1 MSTVA
6 RKIAFHTLGCKLNFS
21 ETSTLSRDS
30 LKYGY
35 ENVNSKE
42 FADIYVFN
50 TCSVTE
56 NANKET
62 RKLIRRSK
70 RINPNAF
77 ITLVGCYAQ
86 LKPKE
91 LANIEDVNLVLGTED
106 KFELLNHLDQ
116 IDFSNYTKLSFGGP
130 IKDVKAFKP
139 SYSSDDRT
147 RSFLKVQDGCDYICT
162 FCTIP
167 LARGKSRNASI
178 KKTVNL
184 AKDISIKNV
193 KEIVLTGVNIGD
205 FGVNSHEKF
214 IDLLVALNDLND
226 LDRIRISSIEP
237 NLLSNEIIEFCAKSK
252 KIMPHFHIPL
262 QSGSSRILKLMRR
275 KYQTSL
281 YKERIEHIKS
291 LIPDACIGAD
301 IIIGFPSE
309 TDDDFLKSYD
319 FIESLNISYLHVF
332 SYSER
337 QNTKAIKIKN
347 KVSKT
352 KKAERSLAMRE
363 LSKELKL
370 SFEKSFVGS
379 TREVLFEYQIDN
391 QWFGHSDNYLP
402 VRVNTE
408 ENLKNSIENVN
419 IVNSVKNYLVGSFLN

>member
-1 MSTVA
+1 MATQQKKV
-6 RKIAFHTLGCKLNFS
+6 AFHTMGCKLNFS
-21 ETSTLSRDS
+21 ETSTIKRDFISRGFKTVS
-30 LKYGY
+30 FNEYA
-35 ENVNSKE
+35 N
-42 FADIYVFN
+42 IYVLN
-50 TCSVTE
+50 SCSVTE
-56 NANKET
+56 NADREA
-62 RKLIRRSK
+62 RKIIRQAK
-70 RINPNAF
+70 RLNPSSS
-77 ITLVGCYAQ
+77 IIVTGCYAQ
-86 LKPKE
+86 LKPEELTAIKE
-91 LANIEDVNLVLGTED
+91 VDMIFGAKEKFNLLDHLDSIE
-106 KFELLNHLDQ
+106 LNHK
-116 IDFSNYTKLSFGGP
+116 TKLFHSEINSVSHFEPSF
-130 IKDVKAFKP
+130 
-139 SYSSDDRT
+139 SSNDRT
-147 RSFLKVQDGCDYICT
+147 RSYLKVQDGCDYNCT

-167 LARGKSRNASI
+167 LARGASRSSTVS
-178 KKTVNL
+178 KTL
-184 AKDISIKNV
+184 MSAKQAISSGAR
-193 KEIVLTGVNIGD
+193 EIVLTGVNIGD

-214 IDLLVALNDLND
+214 IDLLVSLNDLND

-301 IIIGFPSE
+301 IIVGFPSE
-309 TDDDFLKSYD
+309 TDVDFQKSYD

-347 KVSKT
+347 KVSKA

-363 LSKELKL
+363 LSKKLKL

-402 VRVNTE
+402 VRVNTK

>member
-1 MSTVA
+1 MATQQKKV
-6 RKIAFHTLGCKLNFS
+6 AFHTMGCKLNFS
-21 ETSTLSRDS
+21 ETSTIKRDFISRGFKTVS
-30 LKYGY
+30 FNEYA
-35 ENVNSKE
+35 N
-42 FADIYVFN
+42 IYVLN
-50 TCSVTE
+50 SCSVTE
-56 NANKET
+56 NADREA
-62 RKLIRRSK
+62 RKIIRQAK
-70 RINPNAF
+70 RLNPGSS
-77 ITLVGCYAQ
+77 IIVTGCYAQ
-86 LKPKE
+86 LKPEE
-91 LANIEDVNLVLGTED
+91 LAAVKEVDMIFGAKEKFNLLDHLDSIE
-106 KFELLNHLDQ
+106 LNHK
-116 IDFSNYTKLSFGGP
+116 TKLFHSEINSVSHFEPSF
-130 IKDVKAFKP
+130 
-139 SYSSDDRT
+139 SSNDRT
-147 RSFLKVQDGCDYICT
+147 RSYLKVQDGCDYNCT

-167 LARGKSRNASI
+167 LARGASRSSTVS
-178 KKTVNL
+178 KTL
-184 AKDISIKNV
+184 MSAKQAISSGAR
-193 KEIVLTGVNIGD
+193 EIVLTGVNIGD

-214 IDLLVALNDLND
+214 IDLLISLNDLND

-309 TDDDFLKSYD
+309 TDDDFQKSYD

-402 VRVNTE
+402 VRVNSK
-408 ENLKNSIENVN
+408 ENLKNSIESVN
-419 IVNSVKNYLVGSFLN
+419 IVNSVKNYLVGSF

>member
-1 MSTVA
+1 MATQQKKV
-6 RKIAFHTLGCKLNFS
+6 AFHTMGCKLNFS
-21 ETSTLSRDS
+21 ETSTIKRDFISRGFKTVS
-30 LKYGY
+30 FNEYA
-35 ENVNSKE
+35 N
-42 FADIYVFN
+42 IYVLN
-50 TCSVTE
+50 SCSVTE
-56 NANKET
+56 NADREA
-62 RKLIRRSK
+62 RKIIRQAK
-70 RINPNAF
+70 RLNPSSS
-77 ITLVGCYAQ
+77 IIVTGCYAQ
-86 LKPKE
+86 LKPEE
-91 LANIEDVNLVLGTED
+91 LAAVKEVDMIFGAKEKFNLLDHLDSIE
-106 KFELLNHLDQ
+106 LNHK
-116 IDFSNYTKLSFGGP
+116 TKLFHSEINSVSHFEPSF
-130 IKDVKAFKP
+130 
-139 SYSSDDRT
+139 SSNDRT
-147 RSFLKVQDGCDYICT
+147 RSYLKVQDGCDYNCT

-167 LARGKSRNASI
+167 LARGASRSSTVS
-178 KKTVNL
+178 KTL
-184 AKDISIKNV
+184 MSAKQAISSGAR
-193 KEIVLTGVNIGD
+193 EIVLTGVNIGD

-214 IDLLVALNDLND
+214 IDLLISLNDLND

-301 IIIGFPSE
+301 IIVGFPSE
-309 TDDDFLKSYD
+309 TDVDFQKSYD

-402 VRVNTE
+402 VRVNTK

>member
-1 MSTVA
+1 M
-6 RKIAFHTLGCKLNFS
+6 
-21 ETSTLSRDS
+21 
-30 LKYGY
+30 
-35 ENVNSKE
+35 
-42 FADIYVFN
+42 
-50 TCSVTE
+50 
-56 NANKET
+56 
-62 RKLIRRSK
+62 
-70 RINPNAF
+70 
-77 ITLVGCYAQ
+77 
-86 LKPKE
+86 
-91 LANIEDVNLVLGTED
+91 
-106 KFELLNHLDQ
+106 
-116 IDFSNYTKLSFGGP
+116 
-130 IKDVKAFKP
+130 
-139 SYSSDDRT
+139 
-147 RSFLKVQDGCDYICT
+147 
-162 FCTIP
+162 
-167 LARGKSRNASI
+167 
-178 KKTVNL
+178 
-184 AKDISIKNV
+184 
-193 KEIVLTGVNIGD
+193 
-205 FGVNSHEKF
+205 
-214 IDLLVALNDLND
+214 ND

-237 NLLSNEIIEFCAKSK
+237 NLLSNDIIEFCAKSK

-281 YKERIEHIKS
+281 FKERIEHIKS

-301 IIIGFPSE
+301 IIVGFPSE
-309 TDDDFLKSYD
+309 TDDDFQKSYD

-379 TREVLFEYQIDN
+379 TREVLFEYQVDN

-408 ENLKNSIENVN
+408 ENLKNSIESVN

>member
-1 MSTVA
+1 MATQQKKV
-6 RKIAFHTLGCKLNFS
+6 AFHTMGCKLNFS
-21 ETSTLSRDS
+21 ETSTIKRDFISRGFKTVS
-30 LKYGY
+30 FNEYA
-35 ENVNSKE
+35 N
-42 FADIYVFN
+42 IYVLN
-50 TCSVTE
+50 SCSVTE
-56 NANKET
+56 NADREA
-62 RKLIRRSK
+62 RKIIRQAK
-70 RINPNAF
+70 RLNPNSS
-77 ITLVGCYAQ
+77 IIVTGCYAQ
-86 LKPKE
+86 LKPEE
-91 LANIEDVNLVLGTED
+91 LAAIKEVDMIFGAKEKFNLLDHLDSIE
-106 KFELLNHLDQ
+106 LNHKTRLFHSE
-116 IDFSNYTKLSFGGP
+116 INSVSHFESSFSSN
-130 IKDVKAFKP
+130 
-139 SYSSDDRT
+139 DRT
-147 RSFLKVQDGCDYICT
+147 RSYLKVQDGCDYNCT

-167 LARGKSRNASI
+167 LARGVSRSSTVS
-178 KKTVNL
+178 KTL
-184 AKDISIKNV
+184 TSAKHAISSGAR
-193 KEIVLTGVNIGD
+193 EIVLTGVNIGD
-205 FGVNSHEKF
+205 FGVNSQEKF
-214 IDLLVALNDLND
+214 IDLLFALNDLND

-281 YKERIEHIKS
+281 YRERIQHIKS

-301 IIIGFPSE
+301 IIVGFPSE
-309 TDDDFLKSYD
+309 TDDDFQKSYD

-352 KKAERSLAMRE
+352 KKAERSLEMRE
-363 LSKELKL
+363 LSKELKV

-391 QWFGHSDNYLP
+391 QWFGHTDNYLP
-402 VRVNTE
+402 VRVNTK
-408 ENLKNSIENVN
+408 ENLKNSIESVN

>member
-1 MSTVA
+1 MATQQKKV
-6 RKIAFHTLGCKLNFS
+6 AFHTMGCKLNFS
-21 ETSTLSRDS
+21 ETSTIKRDFISRGFKTVS
-30 LKYGY
+30 FNEYA
-35 ENVNSKE
+35 N
-42 FADIYVFN
+42 IYVLN
-50 TCSVTE
+50 SCSVTE
-56 NANKET
+56 NADREA
-62 RKLIRRSK
+62 RKIIRQAK
-70 RINPNAF
+70 RLNPGSS
-77 ITLVGCYAQ
+77 IIVTGCYAQ
-86 LKPKE
+86 LKPEE
-91 LANIEDVNLVLGTED
+91 LAAVKEVDMIFGAKEKFNLLDHLDSIE
-106 KFELLNHLDQ
+106 LNHK
-116 IDFSNYTKLSFGGP
+116 TKLFHSEINSVSHFEPSF
-130 IKDVKAFKP
+130 
-139 SYSSDDRT
+139 SSNDRT
-147 RSFLKVQDGCDYICT
+147 RSYLKVQDGCDYNCT

-167 LARGKSRNASI
+167 LARGASRSSTVS
-178 KKTVNL
+178 KTLMSANQ
-184 AKDISIKNV
+184 AISLGAR
-193 KEIVLTGVNIGD
+193 EIVLTGVNIGD

-301 IIIGFPSE
+301 IIVGFPSE
-309 TDDDFLKSYD
+309 TDDDFQKSYD

-408 ENLKNSIENVN
+408 ENLKNCIESVN

>member
-1 MSTVA
+1 MATQQKKV
-6 RKIAFHTLGCKLNFS
+6 AFHTMGCKLNFS
-21 ETSTLSRDS
+21 ETSTIKRDFISRGFKTVS
-30 LKYGY
+30 FNEYA
-35 ENVNSKE
+35 N
-42 FADIYVFN
+42 IYVLN
-50 TCSVTE
+50 SCSVTE
-56 NANKET
+56 NADREA
-62 RKLIRRSK
+62 RKIIRQAK
-70 RINPNAF
+70 RLNPGSS
-77 ITLVGCYAQ
+77 IIVTGCYAQ
-86 LKPKE
+86 LKPEE
-91 LANIEDVNLVLGTED
+91 LAAVKEVDMIFGAKEKFNLLDHLDSIE
-106 KFELLNHLDQ
+106 LNHK
-116 IDFSNYTKLSFGGP
+116 TKLFHSEINSVSHFEPSF
-130 IKDVKAFKP
+130 
-139 SYSSDDRT
+139 SSNDRT
-147 RSFLKVQDGCDYICT
+147 RSYLKVQDGCDYNCT

-167 LARGKSRNASI
+167 LARGASRSSTVS
-178 KKTVNL
+178 KTL
-184 AKDISIKNV
+184 MSAKQAISSGAR
-193 KEIVLTGVNIGD
+193 EIVLTGVNIGD

-214 IDLLVALNDLND
+214 IDLLVSLNDLND

-301 IIIGFPSE
+301 IIVGFPSE
-309 TDDDFLKSYD
+309 TDDDFQKSYD

-347 KVSKT
+347 KVSKA
-352 KKAERSLAMRE
+352 KKAERSFTMRE

-370 SFEKSFVGS
+370 SFEQSFVGS
-379 TREVLFEYQIDN
+379 TREVLFEYQVDN

-408 ENLKNSIENVN
+408 ENLKNSIESVN

>member
-1 MSTVA
+1 MATQQKKV
-6 RKIAFHTLGCKLNFS
+6 AFHTMGCKLNFS
-21 ETSTLSRDS
+21 ETSTIKRDFISRGFKTVS
-30 LKYGY
+30 FNEYA
-35 ENVNSKE
+35 N
-42 FADIYVFN
+42 IYVLN
-50 TCSVTE
+50 SCSVTE
-56 NANKET
+56 NADREA
-62 RKLIRRSK
+62 RKIIRQAK
-70 RINPNAF
+70 RLNPSSS
-77 ITLVGCYAQ
+77 IIVTGCYAQ
-86 LKPKE
+86 LKPEE
-91 LANIEDVNLVLGTED
+91 LAAVKEVDMIFGAKEKFNLLDHLDSIE
-106 KFELLNHLDQ
+106 LNHK
-116 IDFSNYTKLSFGGP
+116 TKLFHSEINSVSHFEPSF
-130 IKDVKAFKP
+130 
-139 SYSSDDRT
+139 SSNDRT
-147 RSFLKVQDGCDYICT
+147 RSYLKVQDGCDYNCT

-167 LARGKSRNASI
+167 LARGASRSSTVS
-178 KKTVNL
+178 KTL
-184 AKDISIKNV
+184 ISAKQAISSGAR
-193 KEIVLTGVNIGD
+193 EIVLTGVNIGD

-214 IDLLVALNDLND
+214 IDLLVSLNDLND

-301 IIIGFPSE
+301 IIVGFPSE
-309 TDDDFLKSYD
+309 TDVDFQKSYD

-402 VRVNTE
+402 VRVNTK

>member
-1 MSTVA
+1 MATQQKKVA
-6 RKIAFHTLGCKLNFS
+6 FYTMGCKLNFS
-21 ETSTLSRDS
+21 ETSTIKRDFISRGF
-30 LKYGY
+30 KT
-35 ENVNSKE
+35 VNFNE
-42 FADIYVFN
+42 YANIYVLN
-50 TCSVTE
+50 SCSVTE
-56 NANKET
+56 NADREA
-62 RKLIRRSK
+62 RKIIRQAK
-70 RINPNAF
+70 RLNPSSS
-77 ITLVGCYAQ
+77 IIVTGCYAQ
-86 LKPKE
+86 LKPEE
-91 LANIEDVNLVLGTED
+91 LAAVKEVDMIFGAKEKFNLLDHLDSIE
-106 KFELLNHLDQ
+106 LNHK
-116 IDFSNYTKLSFGGP
+116 TKLFHSEINSVSHFEPSF
-130 IKDVKAFKP
+130 
-139 SYSSDDRT
+139 SSNDRT
-147 RSFLKVQDGCDYICT
+147 RSYLKVQDGCDYNCT

-167 LARGKSRNASI
+167 LARGASRSSTVS
-178 KKTVNL
+178 KTL
-184 AKDISIKNV
+184 MSAKQAISSGAR
-193 KEIVLTGVNIGD
+193 EIVLTGVNIGD

-214 IDLLVALNDLND
+214 IDLLISLNDLND

-281 YKERIEHIKS
+281 YKERIENIKS

-301 IIIGFPSE
+301 IIVGFPSE
-309 TDDDFLKSYD
+309 TDDDFQKSYD

-352 KKAERSLAMRE
+352 KKAERSLVMRK

>member
-1 MSTVA
+1 MATQQKKVA
-6 RKIAFHTLGCKLNFS
+6 FYTMGCKLNFS
-21 ETSTLSRDS
+21 ETSTIKRDFISRGFKTVS
-30 LKYGY
+30 FNEYA
-35 ENVNSKE
+35 N
-42 FADIYVFN
+42 IYVLN
-50 TCSVTE
+50 SCSVTE
-56 NANKET
+56 NADREA
-62 RKLIRRSK
+62 RKIIRQAK
-70 RINPNAF
+70 RLNPSSS
-77 ITLVGCYAQ
+77 IIVTGCYAQ
-86 LKPKE
+86 LKPEE
-91 LANIEDVNLVLGTED
+91 LAAVKEVDMIFGAKEKFNLLDHLDSIE
-106 KFELLNHLDQ
+106 LNHK
-116 IDFSNYTKLSFGGP
+116 TKLFHSEINSVSHFEPSF
-130 IKDVKAFKP
+130 
-139 SYSSDDRT
+139 SSNDRT
-147 RSFLKVQDGCDYICT
+147 RSYLKVQDGCDYNCT

-167 LARGKSRNASI
+167 LARGASRSSTVS
-178 KKTVNL
+178 KTL
-184 AKDISIKNV
+184 MSAKQAISSGAR
-193 KEIVLTGVNIGD
+193 EIVLTGVNIGD

-214 IDLLVALNDLND
+214 IDLLVSLNDLND

-301 IIIGFPSE
+301 IIVGFPSE
-309 TDDDFLKSYD
+309 TDVDFQKSYD

-347 KVSKT
+347 KVSKA

-402 VRVNTE
+402 VRVNTK

>member
-1 MSTVA
+1 MATQQKKV
-6 RKIAFHTLGCKLNFS
+6 AFHTMGCKLNFS
-21 ETSTLSRDS
+21 ETSTIKRDFISRGFKTVS
-30 LKYGY
+30 FNEYA
-35 ENVNSKE
+35 N
-42 FADIYVFN
+42 IYVLN
-50 TCSVTE
+50 SCSVTE
-56 NANKET
+56 NADREA
-62 RKLIRRSK
+62 RKIIRQAK
-70 RINPNAF
+70 RLNPSSS
-77 ITLVGCYAQ
+77 IIVTGCYAQ
-86 LKPKE
+86 LKPEE
-91 LANIEDVNLVLGTED
+91 LAAIKEVDMIFGAKEKFNLLDHLDSIE
-106 KFELLNHLDQ
+106 LNHK
-116 IDFSNYTKLSFGGP
+116 TKLFHSEINSVSHFEPSF
-130 IKDVKAFKP
+130 
-139 SYSSDDRT
+139 SSNDRT
-147 RSFLKVQDGCDYICT
+147 RSYLKVQDGCDYNCT

-167 LARGKSRNASI
+167 LARGASRSSTVS
-178 KKTVNL
+178 KTL
-184 AKDISIKNV
+184 MSAKQAISSGAR
-193 KEIVLTGVNIGD
+193 EIVLTGVNIGD

-214 IDLLVALNDLND
+214 IDLLISLNDLND

-281 YKERIEHIKS
+281 YKERIEYIKS
-291 LIPDACIGAD
+291 LIPGACIGAD
-301 IIIGFPSE
+301 IIVGFPSE
-309 TDDDFLKSYD
+309 TDDDFQKSYD

-347 KVSKT
+347 KVSKA
-352 KKAERSLAMRE
+352 KKAERSFTMRE

-370 SFEKSFVGS
+370 SFEQSFVGS
-379 TREVLFEYQIDN
+379 TREVLFEYQVDN

-408 ENLKNSIENVN
+408 ENLKNSIESVN

>member
-1 MSTVA
+1 MATQQKKV
-6 RKIAFHTLGCKLNFS
+6 AFHTMGCKLNFS
-21 ETSTLSRDS
+21 ETSTIKRDFISRGFKTVS
-30 LKYGY
+30 FNEYA
-35 ENVNSKE
+35 N
-42 FADIYVFN
+42 IYVLN
-50 TCSVTE
+50 SCSVTE
-56 NANKET
+56 NADREA
-62 RKLIRRSK
+62 RKIIRQAK
-70 RINPNAF
+70 RLNPSSS
-77 ITLVGCYAQ
+77 IIVTGCYAQ
-86 LKPKE
+86 LKPEE
-91 LANIEDVNLVLGTED
+91 LAAIKEVDMIFGAKEKFNLLDHLDSIE
-106 KFELLNHLDQ
+106 LNHK
-116 IDFSNYTKLSFGGP
+116 TKLFHSEINSVSHFEPSF
-130 IKDVKAFKP
+130 
-139 SYSSDDRT
+139 SSNDRT
-147 RSFLKVQDGCDYICT
+147 RSYLKVQDGCDYNCT

-167 LARGKSRNASI
+167 LARGASRSSTVS
-178 KKTVNL
+178 KTL
-184 AKDISIKNV
+184 MSAKQAISSGAR
-193 KEIVLTGVNIGD
+193 EIVLTGVNIGD

-214 IDLLVALNDLND
+214 IDLLVSLNDLND

-237 NLLSNEIIEFCAKSK
+237 NLLSNDIIEFCAKSK

-301 IIIGFPSE
+301 IIVGFPSE
-309 TDDDFLKSYD
+309 TDIDFQKSYD

-347 KVSKT
+347 KVSKA
-352 KKAERSLAMRE
+352 KKAERSFTMRE

-370 SFEKSFVGS
+370 SFEQSFVGS
-379 TREVLFEYQIDN
+379 TREVLFEYQVDN

-408 ENLKNSIENVN
+408 ENLKNSIESVN

>member
-1 MSTVA
+1 MATQQKKV
-6 RKIAFHTLGCKLNFS
+6 AFHTMGCKLNFS
-21 ETSTLSRDS
+21 ETSTIKRDFISRGFKTVS
-30 LKYGY
+30 FNEYA
-35 ENVNSKE
+35 N
-42 FADIYVFN
+42 IYVLN
-50 TCSVTE
+50 SCSVTE
-56 NANKET
+56 NADREA
-62 RKLIRRSK
+62 RKIIRQAK
-70 RINPNAF
+70 RLNPSSS
-77 ITLVGCYAQ
+77 IIVTGCYAQ
-86 LKPKE
+86 LKPEE
-91 LANIEDVNLVLGTED
+91 LAAVKEVDMIFGAKEKFNLLDHLDSIE
-106 KFELLNHLDQ
+106 LNHK
-116 IDFSNYTKLSFGGP
+116 TKLFHSEINSVSHFEPSF
-130 IKDVKAFKP
+130 
-139 SYSSDDRT
+139 SSNDRT
-147 RSFLKVQDGCDYICT
+147 RSYLKVQDGCDYNCT

-167 LARGKSRNASI
+167 LARGASRSSTVS
-178 KKTVNL
+178 KTL
-184 AKDISIKNV
+184 MSAKQAISSGAR
-193 KEIVLTGVNIGD
+193 EIVLTGVNIGD

-214 IDLLVALNDLND
+214 IDLLISLNDLND
-226 LDRIRISSIEP
+226 LHRIRISSIEP

-301 IIIGFPSE
+301 IIVGFPSE
-309 TDDDFLKSYD
+309 TDDDFQKSYD

-352 KKAERSLAMRE
+352 KKAERSLEMRE

-391 QWFGHSDNYLP
+391 QWFGHSDNYLS

-408 ENLKNSIENVN
+408 ENLKNSIKNVN

>member
-1 MSTVA
+1 MATQQKKV
-6 RKIAFHTLGCKLNFS
+6 AFHTMGCKLNFS
-21 ETSTLSRDS
+21 ETSTIKRDFISRGFKTVS
-30 LKYGY
+30 FNEYA
-35 ENVNSKE
+35 N
-42 FADIYVFN
+42 IYVLN
-50 TCSVTE
+50 SCSVTE
-56 NANKET
+56 NADREA
-62 RKLIRRSK
+62 RKIIRQAK
-70 RINPNAF
+70 RLNPSSS
-77 ITLVGCYAQ
+77 IIVTGCYAQ
-86 LKPKE
+86 LKPEE
-91 LANIEDVNLVLGTED
+91 LAAIKEVDMIFGAKEKFNLLDHLDSIE
-106 KFELLNHLDQ
+106 LNHK
-116 IDFSNYTKLSFGGP
+116 TKLFHSEINSVSHFEPSF
-130 IKDVKAFKP
+130 
-139 SYSSDDRT
+139 SSNDRT
-147 RSFLKVQDGCDYICT
+147 RSYLKVQDGCDYNCT

-167 LARGKSRNASI
+167 LARGASRSSTVS
-178 KKTVNL
+178 KTL
-184 AKDISIKNV
+184 MSAKQAISSGAR
-193 KEIVLTGVNIGD
+193 EIVLTGVNIGD

-214 IDLLVALNDLND
+214 IDLLVSLNDLND

-237 NLLSNEIIEFCAKSK
+237 NLLSNDIIEFCAKSK

-301 IIIGFPSE
+301 IIVGFPSE
-309 TDDDFLKSYD
+309 TDDDFQKSYD

-347 KVSKT
+347 KVSKA
-352 KKAERSLAMRE
+352 KKAERSFTMRE

-370 SFEKSFVGS
+370 SFEQSFVGS
-379 TREVLFEYQIDN
+379 IREVLFEYQVDN

-408 ENLKNSIENVN
+408 ENLKNSIESVN

>member
-1 MSTVA
+1 MATQQKKV
-6 RKIAFHTLGCKLNFS
+6 AFHTMGCKLNFS
-21 ETSTLSRDS
+21 ETSTIKRDFISRGFKTVS
-30 LKYGY
+30 FNEYA
-35 ENVNSKE
+35 N
-42 FADIYVFN
+42 IYVLN
-50 TCSVTE
+50 SCSVTE
-56 NANKET
+56 NADREA
-62 RKLIRRSK
+62 RKIIRQAK
-70 RINPNAF
+70 RLNPSSS
-77 ITLVGCYAQ
+77 IIVTGCYAQ
-86 LKPKE
+86 LKPEE
-91 LANIEDVNLVLGTED
+91 LAAIKEVDMIFGAKEKFNLLDHLDSIE
-106 KFELLNHLDQ
+106 LNHK
-116 IDFSNYTKLSFGGP
+116 TKLFHSEINSVSHFEPSF
-130 IKDVKAFKP
+130 
-139 SYSSDDRT
+139 SSNDRT
-147 RSFLKVQDGCDYICT
+147 RSYLKVQDGCDYNCT

-167 LARGKSRNASI
+167 LARGASRSSTVS
-178 KKTVNL
+178 KTL
-184 AKDISIKNV
+184 MSAKQAISSGAR
-193 KEIVLTGVNIGD
+193 EIVLTGVNIGD

-214 IDLLVALNDLND
+214 IDLLVSLNDLND

-237 NLLSNEIIEFCAKSK
+237 NLLSNDIIEFCAKSK

-301 IIIGFPSE
+301 IIVGFPSE
-309 TDDDFLKSYD
+309 TDDDFQKSYD

-347 KVSKT
+347 KVSKA
-352 KKAERSLAMRE
+352 KKAERSFTMRE

-370 SFEKSFVGS
+370 SFEQSFVGS
-379 TREVLFEYQIDN
+379 TREVLFEYQVDN

-408 ENLKNSIENVN
+408 ENLKNSIESVN

>member
-1 MSTVA
+1 MATQQKKV
-6 RKIAFHTLGCKLNFS
+6 AFHTMGCKLNFS
-21 ETSTLSRDS
+21 ETSTIKRDFISRGFKTVS
-30 LKYGY
+30 FNEYA
-35 ENVNSKE
+35 N
-42 FADIYVFN
+42 IYVLN
-50 TCSVTE
+50 SCSVTE
-56 NANKET
+56 NADREA
-62 RKLIRRSK
+62 RKIIRQAK
-70 RINPNAF
+70 RLNPSSS
-77 ITLVGCYAQ
+77 IIVTGCYAQ
-86 LKPKE
+86 LKPEE
-91 LANIEDVNLVLGTED
+91 LAAVKEVDMIFGAKEKFNLLDHLDSIE
-106 KFELLNHLDQ
+106 LNHK
-116 IDFSNYTKLSFGGP
+116 TKLFHSEINSVSHFEPSF
-130 IKDVKAFKP
+130 
-139 SYSSDDRT
+139 SSNDRT
-147 RSFLKVQDGCDYICT
+147 RSYLKVQDGCDYNCT

-167 LARGKSRNASI
+167 LARGASRSSTVS
-178 KKTVNL
+178 KTL
-184 AKDISIKNV
+184 ISAKQAISSGAR
-193 KEIVLTGVNIGD
+193 EIVLTGVNIGD

-214 IDLLVALNDLND
+214 IDLLVSLNDLND

-301 IIIGFPSE
+301 IIVGFPSE
-309 TDDDFLKSYD
+309 TDVDFQKSYD

-347 KVSKT
+347 KVSKA

-402 VRVNTE
+402 VRVNTK

>member
-1 MSTVA
+1 MATQQKKVA
-6 RKIAFHTLGCKLNFS
+6 FYTMGCKLNFS
-21 ETSTLSRDS
+21 ETSTIKRDFISRGFKTVS
-30 LKYGY
+30 FNEYA
-35 ENVNSKE
+35 N
-42 FADIYVFN
+42 IYVLN
-50 TCSVTE
+50 SCSVTE
-56 NANKET
+56 NADREA
-62 RKLIRRSK
+62 RKIIRQAK
-70 RINPNAF
+70 RLNPSSS
-77 ITLVGCYAQ
+77 IIVTGCYAQ
-86 LKPKE
+86 LKPEE
-91 LANIEDVNLVLGTED
+91 LASIKEVDMIFGAKEKFNLLDHLDSIE
-106 KFELLNHLDQ
+106 LNHK
-116 IDFSNYTKLSFGGP
+116 TKLFHSEINSVSHFEPSF
-130 IKDVKAFKP
+130 
-139 SYSSDDRT
+139 SSNDRT
-147 RSFLKVQDGCDYICT
+147 RSYLKVQDGCDYNCT

-167 LARGKSRNASI
+167 LARGASRSSTVS
-178 KKTVNL
+178 KTL
-184 AKDISIKNV
+184 MSAKQAISSGAR
-193 KEIVLTGVNIGD
+193 EIVLTGVNIGD

-214 IDLLVALNDLND
+214 IDLLVSLNDLND

-301 IIIGFPSE
+301 IIVGFPSE
-309 TDDDFLKSYD
+309 TDDDFQKSYD

-332 SYSER
+332 SYSAR
-337 QNTKAIKIKN
+337 QNTKPMNINNKI
-347 KVSKT
+347 SKA
-352 KKAERSLAMRE
+352 KKAERRLAMRE

-402 VRVNTE
+402 VRVNTK

>member
-1 MSTVA
+1 MATQQKKV
-6 RKIAFHTLGCKLNFS
+6 AFHTMGCKLNFS
-21 ETSTLSRDS
+21 ETSTIKRDFISRGFKTVS
-30 LKYGY
+30 FNEYA
-35 ENVNSKE
+35 N
-42 FADIYVFN
+42 IYVLN
-50 TCSVTE
+50 SCSVTE
-56 NANKET
+56 NADREA
-62 RKLIRRSK
+62 RKIIRQAK
-70 RINPNAF
+70 RLNPNSS
-77 ITLVGCYAQ
+77 IIVTGCYAQ

-91 LANIEDVNLVLGTED
+91 LAAIKEVDMIFGAKEKFNLLDHLDSIE
-106 KFELLNHLDQ
+106 LNHKTRLFHSE
-116 IDFSNYTKLSFGGP
+116 INSVSHFEPSFSSN
-130 IKDVKAFKP
+130 
-139 SYSSDDRT
+139 DRT
-147 RSFLKVQDGCDYICT
+147 RSYLKVQDGCDYNCT

-167 LARGKSRNASI
+167 LARGVSRSSTVS
-178 KKTVNL
+178 KTL
-184 AKDISIKNV
+184 TSAKHAISSGAR
-193 KEIVLTGVNIGD
+193 EIVLTGVNIGD
-205 FGVNSHEKF
+205 FGDNSQEKF

-281 YKERIEHIKS
+281 YKERIDHIKS

-301 IIIGFPSE
+301 IIVGFPSE
-309 TDDDFLKSYD
+309 TDDDFQKSYD

-352 KKAERSLAMRE
+352 KKAERSLEMRE

-391 QWFGHSDNYLP
+391 QWFGHTDNYLP
-402 VRVNTE
+402 VRVNTK
-408 ENLKNSIENVN
+408 ENLKNSIESVN

>member
-1 MSTVA
+1 MATQQKKV
-6 RKIAFHTLGCKLNFS
+6 AFHTMGCKLNFS
-21 ETSTLSRDS
+21 ETSTIKRDFISRGFKTVS
-30 LKYGY
+30 FNEYA
-35 ENVNSKE
+35 N
-42 FADIYVFN
+42 IYVLN
-50 TCSVTE
+50 SCSVTE
-56 NANKET
+56 NADREA
-62 RKLIRRSK
+62 RKIIRQAK
-70 RINPNAF
+70 RLNPSSS
-77 ITLVGCYAQ
+77 IIVTGCYAQ
-86 LKPKE
+86 LKPEE
-91 LANIEDVNLVLGTED
+91 LAAVKEVDMIFGAKEKFNLLDHLDSIE
-106 KFELLNHLDQ
+106 LNHK
-116 IDFSNYTKLSFGGP
+116 TKLFHSEINSVSHFEPSF
-130 IKDVKAFKP
+130 
-139 SYSSDDRT
+139 SSNDRT
-147 RSFLKVQDGCDYICT
+147 RSYLKVQDGCDYNCT

-167 LARGKSRNASI
+167 LARGASRSSTVS
-178 KKTVNL
+178 KTL
-184 AKDISIKNV
+184 MSAKQAISSGAR
-193 KEIVLTGVNIGD
+193 EIVLTGVNIGD

-214 IDLLVALNDLND
+214 IDLLVSLNDLND

-301 IIIGFPSE
+301 IIVGFPSE
-309 TDDDFLKSYD
+309 TDDDFQKSYD

-347 KVSKT
+347 KVSKA
-352 KKAERSLAMRE
+352 KKAERSFTMRE

-370 SFEKSFVGS
+370 SFEQSFVGS
-379 TREVLFEYQIDN
+379 TREVLFEYQVDN

-408 ENLKNSIENVN
+408 ENLKNSIESVN

>member
-1 MSTVA
+1 MATQQKKV
-6 RKIAFHTLGCKLNFS
+6 AFHTMGCKLNFS
-21 ETSTLSRDS
+21 ETSTIKRDFISRGFKTVS
-30 LKYGY
+30 FNEYA
-35 ENVNSKE
+35 N
-42 FADIYVFN
+42 IYVLN
-50 TCSVTE
+50 SCSVTE
-56 NANKET
+56 NADREA
-62 RKLIRRSK
+62 RKIIRQAK
-70 RINPNAF
+70 RLNPSSS
-77 ITLVGCYAQ
+77 IIVTGCYAQ
-86 LKPKE
+86 LKPEE
-91 LANIEDVNLVLGTED
+91 LAAIKEVDMIFGAKEKFNLLDHLDSIE
-106 KFELLNHLDQ
+106 LNHK
-116 IDFSNYTKLSFGGP
+116 TKLFHSEINSVSHFEPSF
-130 IKDVKAFKP
+130 
-139 SYSSDDRT
+139 SSNDRT
-147 RSFLKVQDGCDYICT
+147 RSYLKVQDGCDYNCT

-167 LARGKSRNASI
+167 LARGASRSSTVS
-178 KKTVNL
+178 KTL
-184 AKDISIKNV
+184 MSAKQAISSGAR
-193 KEIVLTGVNIGD
+193 EIVLTGVNIGD

-301 IIIGFPSE
+301 IIVGFPSE
-309 TDDDFLKSYD
+309 TDDDFQKSYD

-347 KVSKT
+347 KVSKA
-352 KKAERSLAMRE
+352 KKAERSFTMRE

-370 SFEKSFVGS
+370 SFEQSFVGS

-402 VRVNTE
+402 VRVNTK

>member
-1 MSTVA
+1 MATQQKKV
-6 RKIAFHTLGCKLNFS
+6 AFHTMGCKLNFS
-21 ETSTLSRDS
+21 ETSTIKRDFISRGFKTVS
-30 LKYGY
+30 FNEYA
-35 ENVNSKE
+35 N
-42 FADIYVFN
+42 IYVLN
-50 TCSVTE
+50 SCSVTE
-56 NANKET
+56 NADREA
-62 RKLIRRSK
+62 RKIIRQAK
-70 RINPNAF
+70 RLNPSSS
-77 ITLVGCYAQ
+77 IIVTGCYAQ
-86 LKPKE
+86 LKPEE
-91 LANIEDVNLVLGTED
+91 LAAVKEVDMIFGAKEKFNLLDHLDSIE
-106 KFELLNHLDQ
+106 LNHK
-116 IDFSNYTKLSFGGP
+116 TKLFHSE
-130 IKDVKAFKP
+130 INSVSHFKP
-139 SYSSDDRT
+139 SFSSNDRT
-147 RSFLKVQDGCDYICT
+147 RSYLKVQDGCDYNCT

-167 LARGKSRNASI
+167 LARGASRSSTVS
-178 KKTVNL
+178 KTL
-184 AKDISIKNV
+184 MSAKQAISSGAR
-193 KEIVLTGVNIGD
+193 EIVLTGVNIGD

-214 IDLLVALNDLND
+214 IDLLVSLNDLND

-237 NLLSNEIIEFCAKSK
+237 NLLSNDIIEFCAKSK

-301 IIIGFPSE
+301 IIVGFPSE
-309 TDDDFLKSYD
+309 TDDDFQKSYD

-347 KVSKT
+347 KVSKA
-352 KKAERSLAMRE
+352 KKAERSFTMRE

-370 SFEKSFVGS
+370 SFEQSFVGS
-379 TREVLFEYQIDN
+379 TREVLFEYQVDN

-408 ENLKNSIENVN
+408 ENLKNSIESVN

>member
-1 MSTVA
+1 MATQQKKV
-6 RKIAFHTLGCKLNFS
+6 AFHTMGCKLNFS
-21 ETSTLSRDS
+21 ETSTIKRDFISRGFKTVS
-30 LKYGY
+30 FNEYA
-35 ENVNSKE
+35 N
-42 FADIYVFN
+42 IYVLN
-50 TCSVTE
+50 SCSVTE
-56 NANKET
+56 NADREA
-62 RKLIRRSK
+62 RKIIRQAK
-70 RINPNAF
+70 RLNPGSS
-77 ITLVGCYAQ
+77 IIVTGCYAQ
-86 LKPKE
+86 LKPEE
-91 LANIEDVNLVLGTED
+91 LAAVKEVDMIFGAKEKFNLLDHLDSIE
-106 KFELLNHLDQ
+106 LNHK
-116 IDFSNYTKLSFGGP
+116 TKLFHSEINSVSHFEPSF
-130 IKDVKAFKP
+130 
-139 SYSSDDRT
+139 SSNDRT
-147 RSFLKVQDGCDYICT
+147 RSYLKVQDGCDYNCT

-167 LARGKSRNASI
+167 LARGASRSSTVL
-178 KKTVNL
+178 KTL
-184 AKDISIKNV
+184 MSAKQAISSGAR
-193 KEIVLTGVNIGD
+193 EIVLTGVNIGD
-205 FGVNSHEKF
+205 FGANSHEKF

-275 KYQTSL
+275 KYQTLL

-309 TDDDFLKSYD
+309 TDDDFQKSYD
-319 FIESLNISYLHVF
+319 FVESLNISYLHVF

-402 VRVNTE
+402 VRVNSK
-408 ENLKNSIENVN
+408 ENLKNSIESVN

>member
-1 MSTVA
+1 MATQQKKV
-6 RKIAFHTLGCKLNFS
+6 AFHTMGCKLNFS
-21 ETSTLSRDS
+21 ETSTIKRDFISRGFKTVS
-30 LKYGY
+30 FNEYA
-35 ENVNSKE
+35 N
-42 FADIYVFN
+42 IYVLN
-50 TCSVTE
+50 SCSVTE
-56 NANKET
+56 NADREA
-62 RKLIRRSK
+62 RKIIRQAK
-70 RINPNAF
+70 RLNPSSS
-77 ITLVGCYAQ
+77 IIVTGCYAQ
-86 LKPKE
+86 LKPEE
-91 LANIEDVNLVLGTED
+91 LAAVKEVDMIFGAKEKFNLLDHLDSIE
-106 KFELLNHLDQ
+106 LNHK
-116 IDFSNYTKLSFGGP
+116 TKLFHSEINSVSHFEPSF
-130 IKDVKAFKP
+130 
-139 SYSSDDRT
+139 SSNDRT
-147 RSFLKVQDGCDYICT
+147 RSYLKVQDGCDYNCT

-167 LARGKSRNASI
+167 LARGASRSSTVS
-178 KKTVNL
+178 KTL
-184 AKDISIKNV
+184 MSAKQAISSGAR
-193 KEIVLTGVNIGD
+193 EIVLTGVNIGD

-301 IIIGFPSE
+301 IIVGFPSE
-309 TDDDFLKSYD
+309 TDDDFQKSYD

-347 KVSKT
+347 KVSKA
-352 KKAERSLAMRE
+352 KKAERSFTMRE

-370 SFEKSFVGS
+370 SFEQSFVGS
-379 TREVLFEYQIDN
+379 TREVLFEYQVDN

-402 VRVNTE
+402 VRVNTK
-408 ENLKNSIENVN
+408 ENLKNSIESVN

>member
-1 MSTVA
+1 MATQQKKV
-6 RKIAFHTLGCKLNFS
+6 AFHTMGCKLNFS
-21 ETSTLSRDS
+21 ETSTIKRDFVSRGFKTVS
-30 LKYGY
+30 FNEYA
-35 ENVNSKE
+35 N
-42 FADIYVFN
+42 IYVLN
-50 TCSVTE
+50 SCSVTE
-56 NANKET
+56 NADREA
-62 RKLIRRSK
+62 RKIIRQAK
-70 RINPNAF
+70 RLNPGSS
-77 ITLVGCYAQ
+77 IIVTGCYAQ
-86 LKPKE
+86 LKPEE
-91 LANIEDVNLVLGTED
+91 LAAVKEVDMIFGAKEKFNLLDHLDSIE
-106 KFELLNHLDQ
+106 LNHK
-116 IDFSNYTKLSFGGP
+116 TKLFHSEINSVSHFEPSF
-130 IKDVKAFKP
+130 
-139 SYSSDDRT
+139 SSNDRT
-147 RSFLKVQDGCDYICT
+147 RSYLKVQDGCDYNCT

-167 LARGKSRNASI
+167 LARGASRSSTVL
-178 KKTVNL
+178 KTL
-184 AKDISIKNV
+184 MSAKQAISSGAR
-193 KEIVLTGVNIGD
+193 EIVLTGVNIGD

-301 IIIGFPSE
+301 IIMGFPSE
-309 TDDDFLKSYD
+309 TDDDFQKSYD

-347 KVSKT
+347 KVSKA

-370 SFEKSFVGS
+370 SFEKSFLGS

-391 QWFGHSDNYLP
+391 QWFGHTDNYLP
-402 VRVNTE
+402 VKVNTR
-408 ENLKNSIENVN
+408 ENLKNSIESVN
-419 IVNSVKNYLVGSFLN
+419 IVNKVKNYLVGRFLN

>member
-1 MSTVA
+1 MATQQKKV
-6 RKIAFHTLGCKLNFS
+6 AFHTMGCKLNFS
-21 ETSTLSRDS
+21 ETSTIKRDFISRGFKTVS
-30 LKYGY
+30 FNEYA
-35 ENVNSKE
+35 N
-42 FADIYVFN
+42 IYVLN
-50 TCSVTE
+50 SCSVTE
-56 NANKET
+56 NADREA
-62 RKLIRRSK
+62 RKIIRQAK
-70 RINPNAF
+70 RLNPSSS
-77 ITLVGCYAQ
+77 IIVTGCYAQ
-86 LKPKE
+86 LKPEE
-91 LANIEDVNLVLGTED
+91 LAAVKEVDMIFGAKEKFNLLDHLDSIE
-106 KFELLNHLDQ
+106 LNHK
-116 IDFSNYTKLSFGGP
+116 TKLFHSEINSVSHFEPSF
-130 IKDVKAFKP
+130 
-139 SYSSDDRT
+139 SSNDRT
-147 RSFLKVQDGCDYICT
+147 RSYLKVQDGCDYNCT

-167 LARGKSRNASI
+167 LARGASRSSTVS
-178 KKTVNL
+178 KTL
-184 AKDISIKNV
+184 MSAKQAISSGAR
-193 KEIVLTGVNIGD
+193 EIVLTGVNIGD
-205 FGVNSHEKF
+205 FGVNNHEKF
-214 IDLLVALNDLND
+214 IDLLVSLNDLND

-301 IIIGFPSE
+301 IIVGFPSE
-309 TDDDFLKSYD
+309 TDVDFQKSYD

-347 KVSKT
+347 KVSKA

-402 VRVNTE
+402 VRVNTK
-408 ENLKNSIENVN
+408 ENLKNSIESVN

>member
-1 MSTVA
+1 MATQQKKV
-6 RKIAFHTLGCKLNFS
+6 AFHTMGCKLNFS
-21 ETSTLSRDS
+21 ETSTIKRDFISRGFKTVS
-30 LKYGY
+30 FNEYA
-35 ENVNSKE
+35 N
-42 FADIYVFN
+42 IYVLN
-50 TCSVTE
+50 SCSVTE
-56 NANKET
+56 NADREA
-62 RKLIRRSK
+62 RKIIRQAK
-70 RINPNAF
+70 RLNPNSS
-77 ITLVGCYAQ
+77 IIVTGCYAQ
-86 LKPKE
+86 LKPEE
-91 LANIEDVNLVLGTED
+91 LAAIKEVDMIFGAKEKFNLLDHLDSIE
-106 KFELLNHLDQ
+106 LNHKTRLFHSE
-116 IDFSNYTKLSFGGP
+116 INSVSHFESSFSSN
-130 IKDVKAFKP
+130 
-139 SYSSDDRT
+139 DRT
-147 RSFLKVQDGCDYICT
+147 RSYLKVQDGCDYNCT

-167 LARGKSRNASI
+167 LARGVSRSSTVS
-178 KKTVNL
+178 KTL
-184 AKDISIKNV
+184 TSAKHAISSGAR
-193 KEIVLTGVNIGD
+193 EIVLTGVNIGD
-205 FGVNSHEKF
+205 FGVNSQEKF

-226 LDRIRISSIEP
+226 VDRIRISSIEP

-281 YKERIEHIKS
+281 YRERIQHIKS

-301 IIIGFPSE
+301 IIVGFPSE
-309 TDDDFLKSYD
+309 TDDDFQKSYD

-352 KKAERSLAMRE
+352 KKAERSLEMRE
-363 LSKELKL
+363 LSKELKV

-391 QWFGHSDNYLP
+391 QWFGHTDNYLP
-402 VRVNTE
+402 VRVNTK
-408 ENLKNSIENVN
+408 ENLKNSIESVN

>member
-1 MSTVA
+1 MATQQKKV
-6 RKIAFHTLGCKLNFS
+6 AFHTMGCKLNFS
-21 ETSTLSRDS
+21 ETSTIKRDFISRGFKTVS
-30 LKYGY
+30 FNEYA
-35 ENVNSKE
+35 N
-42 FADIYVFN
+42 IYVLN
-50 TCSVTE
+50 SCSVTE
-56 NANKET
+56 NADREA
-62 RKLIRRSK
+62 RKIIRQAK
-70 RINPNAF
+70 RLNPGSS
-77 ITLVGCYAQ
+77 IIVTGCYAQ
-86 LKPKE
+86 LKPEE
-91 LANIEDVNLVLGTED
+91 LAAVKEVDMIFGAKEKFNLLDHLDSIE
-106 KFELLNHLDQ
+106 LNHK
-116 IDFSNYTKLSFGGP
+116 TKLFHSEINSVSHFEPSF
-130 IKDVKAFKP
+130 
-139 SYSSDDRT
+139 SSNDRT
-147 RSFLKVQDGCDYICT
+147 RSYLKVQDGCDYNCT

-167 LARGKSRNASI
+167 LARGASRSSTVL
-178 KKTVNL
+178 KTL
-184 AKDISIKNV
+184 MSAKQAISSGAR
-193 KEIVLTGVNIGD
+193 EIVLTGVNIGD

-275 KYQTSL
+275 KYQTLL

-309 TDDDFLKSYD
+309 TDDDFQKSYD

-402 VRVNTE
+402 VRVNSK
-408 ENLKNSIENVN
+408 ENLKNSIESVN

>member
-1 MSTVA
+1 MATQQKKV
-6 RKIAFHTLGCKLNFS
+6 AFHTMGCKLNFS
-21 ETSTLSRDS
+21 ETSTIKRDFISRGFKTVS
-30 LKYGY
+30 FNEYANIYIL
-35 ENVNSKE
+35 NS
-42 FADIYVFN
+42 
-50 TCSVTE
+50 CSVTE
-56 NANKET
+56 NADREA
-62 RKLIRRSK
+62 RKIIRQAK
-70 RINPNAF
+70 RLNPSSS
-77 ITLVGCYAQ
+77 IIVTGCYAQ
-86 LKPKE
+86 LKPEE
-91 LANIEDVNLVLGTED
+91 LAAVKEVDMIFGAKEKFNLLDHLDSIE
-106 KFELLNHLDQ
+106 LNHK
-116 IDFSNYTKLSFGGP
+116 TKLFHSEINSVSHFEPSF
-130 IKDVKAFKP
+130 
-139 SYSSDDRT
+139 SSNDRT
-147 RSFLKVQDGCDYICT
+147 RSYLKVQDGCDYNCT

-167 LARGKSRNASI
+167 LARGASRSSTVS
-178 KKTVNL
+178 KTL
-184 AKDISIKNV
+184 MSAKQAISSGAR
-193 KEIVLTGVNIGD
+193 EIVLTGVNIGD

-214 IDLLVALNDLND
+214 IDLLVSLNDLND

-301 IIIGFPSE
+301 IIVGFPSE
-309 TDDDFLKSYD
+309 TDDDFQKSYD

-347 KVSKT
+347 KVSKA
-352 KKAERSLAMRE
+352 KKAERSFTMRE

-370 SFEKSFVGS
+370 SFEQSFVGS

-408 ENLKNSIENVN
+408 ENLKNSIESVN

>member
-1 MSTVA
+1 MATQQKKV
-6 RKIAFHTLGCKLNFS
+6 AFHTMGCKLNFS
-21 ETSTLSRDS
+21 ETSTIKRDFISRGFKTVS
-30 LKYGY
+30 FNEYA
-35 ENVNSKE
+35 N
-42 FADIYVFN
+42 IYVLN
-50 TCSVTE
+50 SCSVTE
-56 NANKET
+56 NADREA
-62 RKLIRRSK
+62 RKIIRQAK
-70 RINPNAF
+70 RLNPGSS
-77 ITLVGCYAQ
+77 IIVTGCYAQ
-86 LKPKE
+86 LKPEE
-91 LANIEDVNLVLGTED
+91 LAAIKEVDMIFGAKEKFNLLDHLDSIE
-106 KFELLNHLDQ
+106 LNHK
-116 IDFSNYTKLSFGGP
+116 TKLFHSEINSVSHFEPSF
-130 IKDVKAFKP
+130 
-139 SYSSDDRT
+139 SSNDRT
-147 RSFLKVQDGCDYICT
+147 RSYLKVQDGCDYNCT

-167 LARGKSRNASI
+167 LARGASRSSTVS
-178 KKTVNL
+178 KTL
-184 AKDISIKNV
+184 MSAKQAISSGAR
-193 KEIVLTGVNIGD
+193 EIVLTGVNIGD

-214 IDLLVALNDLND
+214 IDLLVSLNDLND

-301 IIIGFPSE
+301 IIVGFPSE
-309 TDDDFLKSYD
+309 TDDDFQKSYD

-363 LSKELKL
+363 LSKGLKL

-402 VRVNTE
+402 VRVNTK

>member
-1 MSTVA
+1 MATQQKKV
-6 RKIAFHTLGCKLNFS
+6 AFHTMGCKLNFS
-21 ETSTLSRDS
+21 ETSTIKRDFISRGFKTVS
-30 LKYGY
+30 FNEYA
-35 ENVNSKE
+35 N
-42 FADIYVFN
+42 IYVLN
-50 TCSVTE
+50 SCSVTE
-56 NANKET
+56 NADREA
-62 RKLIRRSK
+62 RKIIRQAK
-70 RINPNAF
+70 RLNPNSS
-77 ITLVGCYAQ
+77 IIVTGCYAQ

-91 LANIEDVNLVLGTED
+91 LAAIKEVDMIFGAKEKFNLLDHLDSIE
-106 KFELLNHLDQ
+106 LNHKTRLFHSE
-116 IDFSNYTKLSFGGP
+116 INSVSHFESSFSSN
-130 IKDVKAFKP
+130 
-139 SYSSDDRT
+139 DRT
-147 RSFLKVQDGCDYICT
+147 RSYLKVQDGCDYNCT

-167 LARGKSRNASI
+167 LARGVSRSSTVS
-178 KKTVNL
+178 KTL
-184 AKDISIKNV
+184 TSAKHAISSGAR
-193 KEIVLTGVNIGD
+193 EIVLTGVNIGD
-205 FGVNSHEKF
+205 FGVNSQEKF
-214 IDLLVALNDLND
+214 IDLLFALNDLND

-281 YKERIEHIKS
+281 YRERIQHIKS

-301 IIIGFPSE
+301 IIVGFPSE
-309 TDDDFLKSYD
+309 TDDDFQKSYD

-352 KKAERSLAMRE
+352 KKSERSLEMRE
-363 LSKELKL
+363 LSKELKV

-391 QWFGHSDNYLP
+391 QWFGHTDNYLP
-402 VRVNTE
+402 VRVNTK
-408 ENLKNSIENVN
+408 ENLKNSIESVN

>member
-1 MSTVA
+1 MATQQKKV
-6 RKIAFHTLGCKLNFS
+6 AFHTMGCKLNFS
-21 ETSTLSRDS
+21 ETSTIKRDFISRGFKTVS
-30 LKYGY
+30 FNEYA
-35 ENVNSKE
+35 N
-42 FADIYVFN
+42 IYVLN
-50 TCSVTE
+50 SCSVTE
-56 NANKET
+56 NADREA
-62 RKLIRRSK
+62 RKIIRQAK
-70 RINPNAF
+70 RLNPSSS
-77 ITLVGCYAQ
+77 IIVTGCYAQ
-86 LKPKE
+86 LKPEE
-91 LANIEDVNLVLGTED
+91 LAAVKEVDMIFGAKEKFNLLDHLDSIE
-106 KFELLNHLDQ
+106 LNHK
-116 IDFSNYTKLSFGGP
+116 TKLFHSEINSVSHFEPSF
-130 IKDVKAFKP
+130 
-139 SYSSDDRT
+139 SSNDRT
-147 RSFLKVQDGCDYICT
+147 RSYLKVQDGCDYNCT

-167 LARGKSRNASI
+167 LARGASRSSTVS
-178 KKTVNL
+178 KTL
-184 AKDISIKNV
+184 MSAKQAISSGAR
-193 KEIVLTGVNIGD
+193 EIVLTGVNIGD

-214 IDLLVALNDLND
+214 IDLLVSLNDLND

-301 IIIGFPSE
+301 IIVGFPSE
-309 TDDDFLKSYD
+309 TDVDFQKSYD

-347 KVSKT
+347 KVSKA

-402 VRVNTE
+402 VRVNTK
-408 ENLKNSIENVN
+408 ENLKNSIESVN

>member
-1 MSTVA
+1 MATQQKKV
-6 RKIAFHTLGCKLNFS
+6 AFHTMGCKLNFS
-21 ETSTLSRDS
+21 ETSTIKRDFISRGFKTVS
-30 LKYGY
+30 FNEYA
-35 ENVNSKE
+35 N
-42 FADIYVFN
+42 IYVLN
-50 TCSVTE
+50 SCSVTE
-56 NANKET
+56 NADREA
-62 RKLIRRSK
+62 RKIIRQAK
-70 RINPNAF
+70 RLNPSSS
-77 ITLVGCYAQ
+77 IIVTGCYAQ
-86 LKPKE
+86 LKPEE
-91 LANIEDVNLVLGTED
+91 LAAVKEVDMIFGAKEKFNLLDHLDSIE
-106 KFELLNHLDQ
+106 LNHK
-116 IDFSNYTKLSFGGP
+116 TKLFHSEINSVSHFEPSF
-130 IKDVKAFKP
+130 
-139 SYSSDDRT
+139 SSNDRT
-147 RSFLKVQDGCDYICT
+147 RSYLKVQDGCDYNCT

-167 LARGKSRNASI
+167 LARGASRSNTVS
-178 KKTVNL
+178 KTL
-184 AKDISIKNV
+184 ISAKQAISSGAR
-193 KEIVLTGVNIGD
+193 EIVLTGVNIGD

-214 IDLLVALNDLND
+214 IDLLVALNDLNG

-301 IIIGFPSE
+301 IIVGFPSE
-309 TDDDFLKSYD
+309 TDDDFQKSYD

-402 VRVNTE
+402 VMVDTE

>member
-1 MSTVA
+1 MATQQKKV
-6 RKIAFHTLGCKLNFS
+6 AFHTMGCKLNFS
-21 ETSTLSRDS
+21 ETSTIKRDFISRGFKTVS
-30 LKYGY
+30 FNEYA
-35 ENVNSKE
+35 N
-42 FADIYVFN
+42 IYVLN
-50 TCSVTE
+50 SCSVTE
-56 NANKET
+56 NADREA
-62 RKLIRRSK
+62 RKIIRQAK
-70 RINPNAF
+70 RLNPSSS
-77 ITLVGCYAQ
+77 IIVTGCYAQ
-86 LKPKE
+86 LKPEE
-91 LANIEDVNLVLGTED
+91 LAAIKEVDMIFGAKEKFNLLDHLDSIE
-106 KFELLNHLDQ
+106 LNHK
-116 IDFSNYTKLSFGGP
+116 TKLFHSEINSVSHFEPSF
-130 IKDVKAFKP
+130 
-139 SYSSDDRT
+139 SSNDRT
-147 RSFLKVQDGCDYICT
+147 RSYLKVQDGCDYNCT

-167 LARGKSRNASI
+167 LARGASRSSTVS
-178 KKTVNL
+178 KTL
-184 AKDISIKNV
+184 MSAKQAISSGAR
-193 KEIVLTGVNIGD
+193 EIVLTGVNIGD

-214 IDLLVALNDLND
+214 IDLLVSLNDLND

-237 NLLSNEIIEFCAKSK
+237 NLLSNDIIEFCAKSK

-301 IIIGFPSE
+301 IIVGFPSE
-309 TDDDFLKSYD
+309 TDDDFQKSYD

-347 KVSKT
+347 KVSKA
-352 KKAERSLAMRE
+352 KKAERSSTMRE

-370 SFEKSFVGS
+370 SFEQSFVGS
-379 TREVLFEYQIDN
+379 TREVLFEYQVDN

-408 ENLKNSIENVN
+408 ENLKNSIESVN
-419 IVNSVKNYLVGSFLN
+419 IVNSVKNYLVGSFLS

>member
-1 MSTVA
+1 MATQQKKV
-6 RKIAFHTLGCKLNFS
+6 AFHTMGCKLNFS
-21 ETSTLSRDS
+21 ETSTIKRDFISRGFKTVS
-30 LKYGY
+30 FNEYA
-35 ENVNSKE
+35 N
-42 FADIYVFN
+42 IYVLN
-50 TCSVTE
+50 SCSVTE
-56 NANKET
+56 NADREA
-62 RKLIRRSK
+62 RKIIRQAK
-70 RINPNAF
+70 RLNPGSS
-77 ITLVGCYAQ
+77 IIVTGCYAQ
-86 LKPKE
+86 LKPEE
-91 LANIEDVNLVLGTED
+91 LAAVKEVDMIFGAKEKFNLLDHLDSIE
-106 KFELLNHLDQ
+106 LNHK
-116 IDFSNYTKLSFGGP
+116 TKLFHSEINNVSHFEPSF
-130 IKDVKAFKP
+130 
-139 SYSSDDRT
+139 SSNDRT
-147 RSFLKVQDGCDYICT
+147 RSYLKVQDGCDYNCT

-167 LARGKSRNASI
+167 LARGASRSSTVL
-178 KKTVNL
+178 KTL
-184 AKDISIKNV
+184 MSAKQAISSGAR
-193 KEIVLTGVNIGD
+193 EIVLTGVNIGD
-205 FGVNSHEKF
+205 FGANSHEKF

-275 KYQTSL
+275 KYQTLL

-309 TDDDFLKSYD
+309 TDDDFQKSYD

-402 VRVNTE
+402 VRVNSK
-408 ENLKNSIENVN
+408 ENLKNSIESVN

>member
-1 MSTVA
+1 MATQQKKV
-6 RKIAFHTLGCKLNFS
+6 AFHTMGCKLNFS
-21 ETSTLSRDS
+21 ETSTIKRDFISRGFKTVS
-30 LKYGY
+30 FNEYA
-35 ENVNSKE
+35 N
-42 FADIYVFN
+42 IYVLN
-50 TCSVTE
+50 SCSVTE
-56 NANKET
+56 NADREA
-62 RKLIRRSK
+62 RKIIRQAK
-70 RINPNAF
+70 RLNPSSS
-77 ITLVGCYAQ
+77 IIVTGCYAQ
-86 LKPKE
+86 LKPEE
-91 LANIEDVNLVLGTED
+91 LAAVKEVDMIFGAKEKFNLLDHLDSIE
-106 KFELLNHLDQ
+106 LNHK
-116 IDFSNYTKLSFGGP
+116 TKLFHSEINSVSHFEPSF
-130 IKDVKAFKP
+130 
-139 SYSSDDRT
+139 SSNDRT
-147 RSFLKVQDGCDYICT
+147 RSYLKVQDGCDYNCT

-167 LARGKSRNASI
+167 LARGASRSSTVS
-178 KKTVNL
+178 KTL
-184 AKDISIKNV
+184 MSAKQAISSGAR
-193 KEIVLTGVNIGD
+193 EIVLTGVNIGD

-214 IDLLVALNDLND
+214 IDLLVSLNDLND

-237 NLLSNEIIEFCAKSK
+237 NLLSNDIIEFCAKSK

-301 IIIGFPSE
+301 IIVGFPSE
-309 TDDDFLKSYD
+309 TDDDFQKSYD

-347 KVSKT
+347 KVSKA
-352 KKAERSLAMRE
+352 KKAERSFTMRE

-370 SFEKSFVGS
+370 SFEQSFVGS
-379 TREVLFEYQIDN
+379 TREVLFEYQVDN

-408 ENLKNSIENVN
+408 ENLKNSIESVN

>member
-1 MSTVA
+1 MATQQKKV
-6 RKIAFHTLGCKLNFS
+6 AFHTMGCKLNFS
-21 ETSTLSRDS
+21 ETSTIKRDFISRGFKTVS
-30 LKYGY
+30 FNEYA
-35 ENVNSKE
+35 N
-42 FADIYVFN
+42 IYVLN
-50 TCSVTE
+50 SCSVTE
-56 NANKET
+56 NADREA
-62 RKLIRRSK
+62 RKIIRQAK
-70 RINPNAF
+70 RLNPNSS
-77 ITLVGCYAQ
+77 IIVTGCYAQ

-91 LANIEDVNLVLGTED
+91 LAAIKEVDMIFGAKEKFNLLDHLDSIE
-106 KFELLNHLDQ
+106 LNHKTRLFHSE
-116 IDFSNYTKLSFGGP
+116 INSVSHFESSFSSN
-130 IKDVKAFKP
+130 
-139 SYSSDDRT
+139 DRT
-147 RSFLKVQDGCDYICT
+147 RSYLKVQDGCDYNCT

-167 LARGKSRNASI
+167 LARGVSRSSTVS
-178 KKTVNL
+178 KTL
-184 AKDISIKNV
+184 TSAKHAISSGAR
-193 KEIVLTGVNIGD
+193 EIVLTGVNIGD
-205 FGVNSHEKF
+205 FGVNSQEKF

-281 YKERIEHIKS
+281 YRERIQHIKS

-301 IIIGFPSE
+301 IIVGFPSE
-309 TDDDFLKSYD
+309 TDDDFQKSYD

-352 KKAERSLAMRE
+352 KKAERSLEMRE
-363 LSKELKL
+363 LSKELKV

-391 QWFGHSDNYLP
+391 QWFGHTDNYLP
-402 VRVNTE
+402 VRVNTK
-408 ENLKNSIENVN
+408 ENLKNSIESVN

>member
-1 MSTVA
+1 MATQQKKV
-6 RKIAFHTLGCKLNFS
+6 AFHTMGCKLNFS
-21 ETSTLSRDS
+21 ETSTIKRDFISRGFKTVS
-30 LKYGY
+30 FNEYA
-35 ENVNSKE
+35 N
-42 FADIYVFN
+42 IYVLN
-50 TCSVTE
+50 SCSVTE
-56 NANKET
+56 NADREA
-62 RKLIRRSK
+62 RKIIRQAK
-70 RINPNAF
+70 RLNPSSS
-77 ITLVGCYAQ
+77 IIVTGCYAQ
-86 LKPKE
+86 LKPEE
-91 LANIEDVNLVLGTED
+91 LAAVKEVDMIFGAKEKFNLLDHLDSIE
-106 KFELLNHLDQ
+106 LNHK
-116 IDFSNYTKLSFGGP
+116 TKLFHSEINSVSHFEPSF
-130 IKDVKAFKP
+130 
-139 SYSSDDRT
+139 SSNDRT
-147 RSFLKVQDGCDYICT
+147 RSYLKVQDGCDYNCT

-167 LARGKSRNASI
+167 LARGASRSSTVL
-178 KKTVNL
+178 KTL
-184 AKDISIKNV
+184 MSAKQAISSGAR
-193 KEIVLTGVNIGD
+193 EIVLTGVNIGD
-205 FGVNSHEKF
+205 FGANSHEKF
-214 IDLLVALNDLND
+214 IDLLVSLNDLND

-275 KYQTSL
+275 KYQTLL

-309 TDDDFLKSYD
+309 TDDDFQKSYD
-319 FIESLNISYLHVF
+319 FVESLNISYLHVF

-347 KVSKT
+347 KVSKA

-402 VRVNTE
+402 VRVNSK
-408 ENLKNSIENVN
+408 ENLKNSIESVN